1 MINVEEFELLILGGG
16 KAGKTL
22 AMDMA
27 HAGRRVAVIE
37 RGLIGGSCINV
48 ASIPTK
54 ALSGCRIVDSPLWP
68 ELSRIGHVEFC
79 AIPPRSV
86 LSPSA

>member
-1 MINVEEFELLILGGG
+1 MINVEEFELLIPGGG
-16 KAGKTL
+16 KAGKPL

-48 ASIPTK
+48 ARIPTK
-54 ALSGCRIVDSPLWP
+54 ALVRSASAAA
-68 ELSRIGHVEFC
+68 LSRSRDVWD
-79 AIPPRSV
+79 AARRR
-86 LSPSA
+86 